1 MSPSSITSLPPS
13 LPSLSKRHS
22 VEGFQIMMW
31 QWNPSVDHFL
41 KSIIKIVIWGNCIL
55 YIISVVCSLAENH
68 SLFIGIAWGSNLRA
82 SSEYPSSPPGAAVGQ
97 TPRWEDTVTTCN
109 RQVKLGIDPQPSF
122 WLILWIRTSC
132 CGFKFVTGGRL
143 DANGA
148 ARDQNTETEQ
158 RANRCNVLQ
167 VGCGAAARW
176 NTKEIIRMYSRKHFP
191 AINHKNWMN
200 NNCNCANNKGLL
212 FTKWKWS
219 TVHRSAWK
227 RKTR

>member
-82 SSEYPSSPPGAAVGQ
+82 FSEYPSSLPGAVVGQ
-97 TPRWEDTVTTCN
+97 RPRWEDTVTTCN
-109 RQVKLGIDPQPSF
+109 RLVKLGIDPQVPWQQF
-122 WLILWIRTSC
+122 LINSVNPHLMLW
-132 CGFKFVTGGRL
+132 
-143 DANGA
+143 
-148 ARDQNTETEQ
+148 
-158 RANRCNVLQ
+158 LQ
-167 VGCGAAARW
+167 VCNWWTVGCQWR
-176 NTKEIIRMYSRKHFP
+176 R
-191 AINHKNWMN
+191 
-200 NNCNCANNKGLL
+200 
-212 FTKWKWS
+212 
-219 TVHRSAWK
+219 
-227 RKTR
+227 